1 MNDDRQSNAH
11 SRRPNYS
18 YIEEQ
23 NEARTDSLTS
33 KVSQLKHLAVQI
45 GEETK
50 YQNKCL
56 KELHGQV
63 DQADTLVAQ
72 ARRRVILLARSGSWK
87 IYLFLF
93 LFSLF
98 VFLVIYFLMRR

>member
-1 MNDDRQSNAH
+1 MADGRQANPH

-23 NEARTDSLTS
+23 NEARTDLLNS

-50 YQNKCL
+50 YQNKYL
-56 KELHGQV
+56 KV
-63 DQADTLVAQ
+63 RMRYYD
-72 ARRRVILLARSGSWK
+72 RRFGHRFSAHSRNCTITWK
-87 IYLFLF
+87 TRI
-93 LFSLF
+93 
-98 VFLVIYFLMRR
+98 V

>member
-1 MNDDRQSNAH
+1 MADGRQANPH

-23 NEARTDSLTS
+23 NEARTDLLNS

-50 YQNKCL
+50 FQNKYL
-56 KELHGQV
+56 KVRTPGCALRLTIGSLRILG
-63 DQADTLVAQ
+63 T
-72 ARRRVILLARSGSWK
+72 ARQYGT
-87 IYLFLF
+87 YG
-93 LFSLF
+93 
-98 VFLVIYFLMRR
+98 